1 METSRDL
8 TERVRRLERLGFG
21 LLLLGAIGIAGCLA
35 SARSRTASDDGW
47 LHVRGVIVEDELG
60 RPRVVL
66 GAPIGKL
73 AGRARSDETVGLI
86 VLSPDGRDVL
96 ELGRVGGPQMGGKV
110 QPRMSPATGLT
121 FADARGNERGGI
133 GVFDNGQAG
142 WGLDY
147 DGGEGLVALVDP
159 ERKIA
164 GFVLQAPSGENTQR
178 AALLT
183 TPNGT
188 TFELS
193 DGAARPRFQVEAPT
207 TGDARVQ
214 VLDAEGKASFDA
226 TR

>member
-1 METSRDL
+1 METSHDL
-8 TERVRRLERLGFG
+8 VARVRRVERLGFG
-21 LLLLGAIGIAGCLA
+21 LLLLGVIGIAGCLA
-35 SARSRTASDDGW
+35 SARSRAASDDGW

-73 AGRARSDETVGLI
+73 AGRVRSDETTGLI
-86 VLSPDGRDVL
+86 VLSPEGRDVL
-96 ELGRVGGPQMGGKV
+96 ELGRVGGPQMGGIV
-110 QPRMSPATGLT
+110 QARVSPATGLT
-121 FADARGNERGGI
+121 FADARGNERGGM
-133 GVFDNGQAG
+133 GLFDNGQAG

-159 ERKIA
+159 ARKIA

-183 TPNGT
+183 TPDGT
-188 TFELS
+188 TFELD
-193 DGAARPRFQVEAPT
+193 DGVGHPRFQIEAPT
-207 TGDARVQ
+207 TGDARLQ

-226 TR
+226 AR